1 MTRTIINKV
10 KLHYNGSPYTQEK
23 QERNGE
29 NDRNKCREK
38 DLNEENKEI
47 QKTELE
53 LAED

>member
-1 MTRTIINKV
+1 MTRTIINNI

-23 QERNGE
+23 QEKNGE

-38 DLNEENKEI
+38 DLNEENQEI